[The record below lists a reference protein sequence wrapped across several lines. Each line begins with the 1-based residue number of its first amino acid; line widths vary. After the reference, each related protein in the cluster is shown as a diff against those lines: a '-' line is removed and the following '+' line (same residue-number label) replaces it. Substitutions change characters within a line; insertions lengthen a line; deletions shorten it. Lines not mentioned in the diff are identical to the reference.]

1 MSDELCV
8 IVFKICS
15 IKYNQSFA
23 TIIKINKDILLE
35 QNKNKNNGLRTKEKH
50 CNIFLSSR
58 SDRHYYTQC

>member
-8 IVFKICS
+8 IVFKICI

-35 QNKNKNNGLRTKEKH
+35 QNKNKNNGLRT
-50 CNIFLSSR
+50 
-58 SDRHYYTQC
+58 